1 MLPNNLTPGLSPA
14 YNRDPI
20 QKNSMYWWLGQVV
33 DEEHWIGNEKLENH
47 KRDDLP
53 GWGKRYRV
61 RIFSRDSHIKDAT
74 TSTPD
79 NLLRMAE
86 VIAPVTAGS
95 GHGGYGETVSLEQ
108 GSFVMGFYLD
118 GEQGDHPVIIGCLP
132 NNPQTRLFGGD
143 PADGFVPRSGFY
155 GNTGNKRIATKDLH
169 TEPSSQP
176 AREST
181 TTDGAVNDARR
192 EYQKQDGSDAGVRKK
207 NIECEGGGGPVKGIQ
222 GFIQRA
228 LAMIKRIKEETQSFL
243 GAASDITSNIS
254 SIVNS
259 TSSFIAS
266 MMKLIIGKMRGYVI
280 NKINAGIKDVADKL
294 PPNVRQTLAGTAEK
308 ATDTLGCIFQRI
320 ISNLFKLVKGL
331 FNDLIEK
338 YISAPMCAAEKLV
351 GDVVGSV
358 LGDITSGINSA
369 LGSINGLISSVG
381 DIAGQA
387 FEVLDIVTGI
397 LNFLKCDTT
406 PNCDYKDR
414 WSFWNGDKEAA
425 SVSEGLGNL
434 LKDASNNIPGSI
446 PPCNTDQLPCGPPS
460 ISFSGGGGT
469 GLAANPI
476 VSLSGQ
482 IMGFDFSSFGSGYT
496 STPTLSIDD
505 QCGNGGGSN
514 VFLTSNETDD
524 GVEITGAVVKEPGSG
539 YLPTTS
545 KDQTTI
551 SEPGDTIYKDP
562 DGKWQVYKP
571 GSTIEIPS
579 VDDDP
584 NSQFPN
590 IAAPSGTEI
599 AITDTDT
606 GEVVDTVIGRG
617 PLTPIRVPTGVTI
630 TAPQPLD
637 GDGDDGRDDDRPI
650 GDGQSEDIILDGVF
664 IDDSGANY
672 DIGDQIVITPSN
684 GAEMSP
690 IFDDIGR
697 LVDVVIT
704 NPGNTFNEY
713 PRIFIKSE
721 LGVNANIIPMFRVRR
736 SDEDPDERL
745 RKIQGDRIITV
756 DDCIARPISGYI
768 NGKPYYGEYHYF
780 RGKKVVGPK
789 KPNLKNR
796 IYLSDTPEESLR
808 KRTK

>member
-47 KRDDLP
+47 KRDDIP

-61 RIFSRDSHIKDAT
+61 RIFSRDSHIKDAS

-95 GHGGYGETVSLEQ
+95 GHGGYGETVALEQ

-118 GEQGDHPVIIGCLP
+118 GEQGEHPIIIGCLP

-143 PADGFVPRSGFY
+143 PTDGFAPRSGFY
-155 GNTGNKRIATKDLH
+155 GNTGNKRIATKDLY
-169 TEPSSQP
+169 TEPG
-176 AREST
+176 ST
-181 TTDGAVNDARR
+181 AAKECTSADGGVGDARR
-192 EYQKQDGSDAGVRKK
+192 EYQKQDGQEKCVRKK

-222 GFIQRA
+222 GFIQRSLA
-228 LAMIKRIKEETQSFL
+228 LIKRIKDETKSFL

-254 SIVNS
+254 KIVNS
-259 TSSFIAS
+259 TSTFIAS
-266 MMKLIIGKMRGYVI
+266 MMKLIIGKMRGFVM
-280 NKINAGIKDVADKL
+280 NKINQGIKAVADLL
-294 PPNVRQTLAGTAEK
+294 PPNLRQTLAGTAEK
-308 ATDTLGCIFQRI
+308 ATDTLGCIFQKI
-320 ISNLFKLVKGL
+320 IAGLVKLIKGL
-331 FNDLIEK
+331 FNELIEK

-351 GDVVGSV
+351 GDIVGNV
-358 LGDITSGINSA
+358 LGEITSGINSA
-369 LGSINGLISSVG
+369 LGLINGLIDQVG
-381 DIAGQA
+381 DIANQA
-387 FEVLDIVTGI
+387 FDVLDIITGI

-406 PNCDYKDR
+406 PNCDYVDR
-414 WSFWNGDKEAA
+414 WSFWNGDDEAEA
-425 SVSEGLGNL
+425 VSEGLGNL
-434 LKDASNNIPGSI
+434 LRDASKDIPGTI
-446 PPCNTDQLPCGPPS
+446 PPCKTSQLPCGPPS
-460 ISFSGGGGT
+460 ISFNGGGGT

-476 VSLSGQ
+476 ISVAGEL
-482 IMGFDFSSFGSGYT
+482 MGLDFSSFGSGYK
-496 STPTLSIDD
+496 STPLLSIDD

-524 GVEITGAVVKEPGSG
+524 GVEITGAIVTEPGSG

-545 KDQTTI
+545 NEQTNI

-562 DGKWQVYKP
+562 NGNWQVYKP
-571 GSTIEIPS
+571 GSVIVVPS
-579 VDDDP
+579 VDTDP
-584 NSQFPN
+584 NSEFPN
-590 IAAPSGTEI
+590 IATPSGTEI
-599 AITDTDT
+599 DITNTET
-606 GEVVDTVIGRG
+606 GEVINTVTGQG
-617 PLTPIRVPTGVTI
+617 PLTPIKIPTGVTI
-630 TAPQPLD
+630 VTPELPD
-637 GDGDDGRDDDRPI
+637 GGTTGESDPRPI
-650 GDGQSEDIILDGVF
+650 SNGQSQDIVLDGVL
-664 IDDSGANY
+664 IEDPGANY
-672 DIGDQIVITPSN
+672 EIGDQIVISPSN

-690 IFDDIGR
+690 VFDNIGR

-713 PRIFIKSE
+713 PRIFVKSE
-721 LGVNANIIPMFRVRR
+721 LGVNANIIPIFRVRR
-736 SDEDPDERL
+736 SDEDPDGGV

-756 DDCIARPISGYI
+756 DDCIGRLISGYI
-768 NGKPYYGEYHYF
+768 NGKPYYGEYHFF

-796 IYLSDTPEESLR
+796 MYLYDTPEESLR